1 MNKYKIENIPI
12 GCVKLNDKNPR
23 FIQDAEFKKL
33 VKSLQDC
40 PQLFDARPLLCSDRT
55 GELIILG
62 GNMRYRAALELQ
74 WKTVPVIIMR
84 GLTEAQEKEIIIKDN
99 GAFGEWDLQVLA
111 ADWAELPLDEWGGV
125 SDWMAQIDTVTAPEL
140 RNGDRAPFQQMTFTL
155 HDEQAEE
162 LNAAIKKAKNEGGGQ
177 SAVNE
182 NSNGNALYFIA
193 QRFNRG

>member
-23 FIQDAEFKKL
+23 FIQDAEFTKL

-62 GNMRYRAALELQ
+62 GNMRYRAAMELG
-74 WKTVPVIIMR
+74 WKTVPVIVMR

-111 ADWAELPLDEWGGV
+111 ADWAELPLDNWGVALPGNCVDEVGDNFDAEAEVAQIKEPVTKQGDIWLLGKHRIMCGDARKHEQLSALMGGV
-125 SDWMAQIDTVTAPEL
+125 
-140 RNGDRAPFQQMTFTL
+140 
-155 HDEQAEE
+155 
-162 LNAAIKKAKNEGGGQ
+162 
-177 SAVNE
+177 
-182 NSNGNALYFIA
+182 
-193 QRFNRG
+193 NRQ